1 MRGEYVVNIDQ
12 LDNAGWWKGTSE
24 SGGTGIFPSN
34 FVQLV
39 ETEEKAPQRP
49 PRARPATV
57 KSENSPPS
65 SLASPPP
72 VPVTTRPTSLLT
84 SRQASSNS
92 SSGVPV
98 VAPPRPTTTP
108 PRPTTSPPVPTSMT
122 NSPPVPTRRLNN
134 MTISTDSKN
143 SSHKRTPSIPL
154 VSPDLPPMSPGFER
168 PTRTLPTRPTSV
180 NDTSPTD
187 KPGPHHLA
195 KPPKVNF
202 GNKSTPLNRK

>member
-1 MRGEYVVNIDQ
+1 
-12 LDNAGWWKGTSE
+12 
-24 SGGTGIFPSN
+24 
-34 FVQLV
+34 
-39 ETEEKAPQRP
+39 
-49 PRARPATV
+49 
-57 KSENSPPS
+57 
-65 SLASPPP
+65 
-72 VPVTTRPTSLLT
+72 
-84 SRQASSNS
+84 
-92 SSGVPV
+92 
-98 VAPPRPTTTP
+98 
-108 PRPTTSPPVPTSMT
+108 MT